1 MKRRGAVL
9 PDFRLE
15 VAAGCRAEEVAERL
29 RREKVAVGGLD
40 YAVEQREQGGTI
52 SLRPLSGGLLVNS
65 FAPTATVQ
73 ARQTPGG
80 CAAEIGVSVNEAVRY
95 VLVAFW
101 AELML
106 FAVLMLAAML
116 FGHAALPGWLPVLPL
131 VLMGAATALFRAVYL
146 RGVRSMIDQM
156 LEALGL
162 RMRVRRLR
170 GRRGRALRGCA
181 VAAAALVLLTGQ
193 VHAQT
198 ERWEVTDVAPLETE
212 VIGNGAHCM
221 DVRED
226 GGFLLGFSAG
236 LIGDGRDHVNLYGA
250 DGTFEGGFSFRG
262 GGDFCAGFD
271 GEDVLIYAV
280 RDQTLNR
287 ISRDGTVLERTRG
300 AGDCALA
307 RALEE
312 RDMTVAAGGAVYR
325 YREWYVIPFPGMQQ
339 RIEVTR
345 TEQGVEQVLLSRAVL
360 DVWESGAAVWTV
372 RALFF
377 GGIAWILW
385 QVCAHCHR
393 EREKRNENALP
404 R

>member
-1 MKRRGAVL
+1 MRLRGAVF

-15 VAAGCRAEEVAERL
+15 VAAGCRAEELAERL
-29 RREKVAVGGLD
+29 RRARIAADGLD
-40 YAVEQREQGGTI
+40 YAVEQREQSGAV
-52 SLRPLSGGLLVNS
+52 SLRPLSDGLMVNS
-65 FAPTATVQ
+65 FAPTATVR

-80 CAAEIGVSVNEAVRY
+80 CAAEIRVGLNEAV
-95 VLVAFW
+95 LLIIFW
-101 AELML
+101 AQLLL
-106 FAVLMLAAML
+106 FAVLMLAALL
-116 FGHAALPGWLPVLPL
+116 FGHAALPGWLPVLLPA
-131 VLMGAATALFRAVYL
+131 LMGAATLLFRVVYL
-146 RGVRSMIDQM
+146 RGVRSVINQM

>member
-1 MKRRGAVL
+1 MKRRGAVF

-15 VAAGCRAEEVAERL
+15 VA
-29 RREKVAVGGLD
+29 GGLD
-40 YAVEQREQGGTI
+40 YAVEQRQQGGAV
-52 SLRPLSGGLLVNS
+52 SLRPRSGGLLVKS

-73 ARQTPGG
+73 A
-80 CAAEIGVSVNEAVRY
+80 
-95 VLVAFW
+95 
-101 AELML
+101 
-106 FAVLMLAAML
+106 
-116 FGHAALPGWLPVLPL
+116 L

-146 RGVRSMIDQM
+146 RGVRGVIDQM
-156 LEALGL
+156 LEALGVP
-162 RMRVRRLR
+162 MRVRRLR
-170 GRRGRALRGCA
+170 GWRGRAVRGCA
-181 VAAAALVLLTGQ
+181 VAAAALVLLMGQ
-193 VHAQT
+193 AHAQT
-198 ERWEVTDVAPLETE
+198 DRWEVTDVAPLETE
-212 VIGNGAHCM
+212 VIGNGARCM

-226 GGFLLGFSAG
+226 GGFLLGFPAG

-300 AGDCALA
+300 A
-307 RALEE
+307 
-312 RDMTVAAGGAVYR
+312 VYR

-360 DVWESGAAVWTV
+360 GIWESGAAVWTV

-377 GGIAWILW
+377 GGIAWIAW
-385 QVCAHCHR
+385 QVCAHCRR
-393 EREKRNENALP
+393 ERKKRNENARP

>member
-1 MKRRGAVL
+1 MKRRGAVF

-15 VAAGCRAEEVAERL
+15 VA
-29 RREKVAVGGLD
+29 GGLD
-40 YAVEQREQGGTI
+40 YAVEQRQQGGAV
-52 SLRPLSGGLLVNS
+52 SLRPRSGGLLVNS
-65 FAPTATVQ
+65 FAPTATVL
-73 ARQTPGG
+73 
-80 CAAEIGVSVNEAVRY
+80 S
-95 VLVAFW
+95 
-101 AELML
+101 
-106 FAVLMLAAML
+106 
-116 FGHAALPGWLPVLPL
+116 L

-170 GRRGRALRGCA
+170 GWRGRAVRGCA
-181 VAAAALVLLTGQ
+181 VAAAALVLLMGQ
-193 VHAQT
+193 AHAQT

-212 VIGNGAHCM
+212 VIGNGARCM

-226 GGFLLGFSAG
+226 GGFLLGFPAG

-307 RALEE
+307 RALEQ
-312 RDMTVAAGGAVYR
+312 RDMTATAGGAVYR

-360 DVWESGAAVWTV
+360 DVWESGAAVWAV

-377 GGIAWILW
+377 GGIAWIIW
-385 QVCAHCHR
+385 QVCAHCRR

>member
-1 MKRRGAVL
+1 MKRRGAVF

-15 VAAGCRAEEVAERL
+15 VA
-29 RREKVAVGGLD
+29 GGLD
-40 YAVEQREQGGTI
+40 YAVEQRQQGGAV
-52 SLRPLSGGLLVNS
+52 SLRPRSGGLLVNS
-65 FAPTATVQ
+65 FAPTATVL
-73 ARQTPGG
+73 
-80 CAAEIGVSVNEAVRY
+80 S
-95 VLVAFW
+95 
-101 AELML
+101 
-106 FAVLMLAAML
+106 
-116 FGHAALPGWLPVLPL
+116 L

-146 RGVRSMIDQM
+146 RGVRSVIDQI

-162 RMRVRRLR
+162 RMRVRRLS
-170 GRRGRALRGCA
+170 GRRGRAVRGCA

-193 VHAQT
+193 AHAQT

-212 VIGNGAHCM
+212 VIGNGARCM

-312 RDMTVAAGGAVYR
+312 RAMTVAAGNAVYR

-360 DVWESGAAVWTV
+360 GIWESGAAVWTV

-377 GGIAWILW
+377 GGIAWIAW
-385 QVCAHCHR
+385 QVCAHYVR
-393 EREKRNENALP
+393 AREKRNENALP